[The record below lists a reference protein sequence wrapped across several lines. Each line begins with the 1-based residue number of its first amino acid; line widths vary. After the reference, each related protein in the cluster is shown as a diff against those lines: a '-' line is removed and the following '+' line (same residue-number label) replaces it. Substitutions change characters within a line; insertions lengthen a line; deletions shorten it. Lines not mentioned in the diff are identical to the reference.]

1 MTLFSGSTVSRKSL
15 MEAVKL
21 IDRSLAA
28 LSAIKVLEPTHRP
41 KLVHRDEAI
50 ALALANLQH
59 SVAKSSTP

>member
-1 MTLFSGSTVSRKSL
+1 MALFSSSTVSRKSL

-28 LSAIKVLEPTHRP
+28 LRVITVLEPNHRP